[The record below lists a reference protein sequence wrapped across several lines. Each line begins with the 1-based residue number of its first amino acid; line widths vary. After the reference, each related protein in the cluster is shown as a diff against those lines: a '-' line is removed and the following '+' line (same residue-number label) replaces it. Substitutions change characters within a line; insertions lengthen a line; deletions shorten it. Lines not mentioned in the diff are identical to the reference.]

1 MAHHDDTDHASS
13 GSTYAERA
21 ARRAKLA
28 PGAQAGI
35 DERLVQDVVHA
46 FYGRIRDD
54 AVLGPV
60 FERVLA
66 GRWDAHLAKMC
77 DFWSSVL
84 LMTGR
89 YAGRPMPAHV
99 RIDTGADGTSGAGL
113 DETHFA
119 RWLGLFR
126 LTLADLCTPEQAA
139 LFEDRAQ
146 KIGQSLLMGIRF
158 ARGETP
164 DWLGPA
170 KSEPVK
176 SEPTA

>member
-1 MAHHDDTDHASS
+1 MAHHDDTDSS
-13 GSTYAERA
+13 YAERA
-21 ARRAKLA
+21 TRRAQLA
-28 PGAQAGI
+28 PGAQAGVT
-35 DERLVQDVVHA
+35 EALVHDVVHA
-46 FYGRIRDD
+46 FYGRIRQD
-54 AVLGPV
+54 AELGPI

-89 YAGRPMPAHV
+89 YAGRPMPAHIK
-99 RIDTGADGTSGAGL
+99 IDTGQSEAGADGQSGSGL

-126 LTLADLCTPEQAA
+126 ATVAELCTPPQAA

-146 KIGQSLLMGIRF
+146 KIAQSLLMGIRF

-164 DWLGPA
+164 DWLGA
-170 KSEPVK
+170 VK
-176 SEPTA
+176 SEPARSEPAA